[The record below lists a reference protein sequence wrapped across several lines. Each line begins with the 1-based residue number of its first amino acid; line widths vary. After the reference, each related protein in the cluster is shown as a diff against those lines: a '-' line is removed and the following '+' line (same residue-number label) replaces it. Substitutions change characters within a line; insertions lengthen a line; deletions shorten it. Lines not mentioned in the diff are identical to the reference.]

1 MKRLYIGGDCGV
13 YLYEM
18 DDAGNLTLIDH
29 KAHEK
34 VMYFWQ
40 DGHRLMVLLRE
51 GDAVSG
57 ESAVVPYFPDPQGV
71 LVDMAP
77 ALWTGGECG
86 CYVSVCGDAVY
97 AANYL
102 SASVSKMPLDSGCG
116 ETKVVTHTGHSVHA
130 ERQEMPHPHCITPSP
145 DGKYLMAVDLGTD
158 TIYTYDHALKR
169 IAECRVPAGEG
180 PRHILFSKRCAFVA
194 NELGSTVSM
203 LRYNA
208 EKGTLLHDMIIP
220 SCKDDG
226 TKTPNFPAAIR
237 ADDDYLY
244 VSNRGRDCISVFR
257 IAGEG
262 ALLTWVSDLPCGG
275 VWPRDFVVC
284 GDLIVCCNERS
295 DTVTVLKMNEDRTS
309 ARQVAMVG
317 EIPAPIAV
325 LAWENV

>member
-1 MKRLYIGGDCGV
+1 MRRLYVGGDRGV

-40 DGHRLMVLLRE
+40 DGHCLMVLLRE
-51 GDAVSG
+51 GDAISG
-57 ESAVVPYFPDPQGV
+57 ESVVVPYCPDPQGL
-71 LVDMAP
+71 LVDLAP

-86 CYVSVCGDAVY
+86 CYVSVLGKQVY

-102 SASVSKMPLDSGCG
+102 SASISKMMPENG
-116 ETKVVTHTGHSVHA
+116 ETRVVTHTGKSVNE
-130 ERQEMPHPHCITPSP
+130 ERQEMPHPHCITPTP

-158 TIYTYDHALKR
+158 KIYTYDPDLNPV
-169 IAECRVPAGEG
+169 AECSVPAGEG

-226 TKTPNFPAAIR
+226 KHTPNFPAAIR
-237 ADDDYLY
+237 TDDEYLY

-275 VWPRDFVVC
+275 CWPRDFVVC

-295 DTVTVLKMNEDRTS
+295 DSVTVLKMNADRTS
-309 ARQVAMVG
+309 ARQVSMVG
-317 EIPAPIAV
+317 ELPAPIAV
-325 LAWENV
+325 LEWVDV